1 VRRACK
7 QEQDSRLQLVHLL
20 LACADFVSMGDQ
32 PSALRHLHLLHR
44 VASLFGDSRQRVASY
59 FADALA
65 ARLTHASTNPSSS
78 AASSTPAGVAPYPFP
93 CLNKS

>member
-7 QEQDSRLQLVHLL
+7 QEQDSGLQLVHLL